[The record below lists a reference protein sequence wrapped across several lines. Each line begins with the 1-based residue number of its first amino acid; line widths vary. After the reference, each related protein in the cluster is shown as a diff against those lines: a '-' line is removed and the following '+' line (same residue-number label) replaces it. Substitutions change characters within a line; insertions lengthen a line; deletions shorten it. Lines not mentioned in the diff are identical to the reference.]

1 MELSSLDW
9 LDKVETLMSMMKRK
23 RWTLVSNEDKAKIET
38 LLSNEKSWFS
48 LKHTSWD
55 CAHWFGID
63 EIKDCARVNI
73 DSWWVVPG

>member
-48 LKHTSWD
+48 LKHTS
-55 CAHWFGID
+55 
-63 EIKDCARVNI
+63 
-73 DSWWVVPG
+73 